1 MNAIKI
7 ELEIVKLVNDL
18 NLEGDFLVGRLDG
31 KLFATNLQTI
41 LEEYSRNG
49 IVIIDFAGVELMDGS
64 FSDEVFGMLAAA
76 RGRNQVELPAYV
88 LRSLNSVSLDN
99 LEQALLSR
107 PVREPGLRN
116 CVVVVL
122 FENKLSLVGKIED
135 HVKQTFEL
143 LNECGELNTKVVSEK
158 LELSIG
164 AASTRLKVLFDL
176 GLAVR
181 NEIRDEQ
188 GKQFV
193 YFRLM

>member
-193 YFRLM
+193 YSD